1 MSDYALVLERGIV
14 EKHILYFLNIT
25 TEFIYPYF
33 KDVPLR
39 FKLQMVLQNRVP
51 FFYQIFLFRRN

>member
-1 MSDYALVLERGIV
+1 MSDYAERGIV

-25 TEFIYPYF
+25 TKFIYPYF

-39 FKLQMVLQNRVP
+39 IKLQMVLQNRVP
-51 FFYQIFLFRRN
+51 FF